1 MLPIHL
7 FASRRNWLTDMVGL
21 ALLLIFF
28 YTLWLGSYPFFT
40 PDEGRYAEVAREM
53 TATGDYVTPRVNG
66 VAFLDKPAL
75 YYWLQALAILLF
87 GVKEWA
93 VRLFPVLFG
102 VAGCLVTYAC
112 GRQLFDR
119 KTGLLSAAILATTP
133 LYFGAAHYA
142 NLDLEVAVWISSAL
156 LLFITGVQSKG
167 RLHTYLL
174 LGAYFCAACAC
185 LTKGLIGI
193 AFPLMIGGAW
203 IALLG
208 RWKLLTQIY
217 LFTGII
223 LFIAIVIPWY
233 ILAQQANP
241 DFLHYFFV
249 TQHFTRFLSAAE
261 FNNKTPF
268 WFYVPVVLI
277 GFFPWIIFLYQAI
290 KSALKQVLAAK
301 HEHQT
306 ELFLL
311 LWITIIFLFFSIP
324 KSKIVT
330 YMLPIFPAAALL
342 TGRYLASIWTS
353 ISQKKITQ
361 YSLGFAVAAV
371 LFALA
376 LILARYTWGNF
387 PNAFVTYLIILD
399 SLLVICAGI
408 AIFLRNH
415 SFSSLFL
422 LCLTCNILFLSILTM
437 GASHL
442 NQGSAKPLVSYLKTV
457 KQPEDEVIAYFK
469 YYYDVPLY
477 LEERITVATQWDTP
491 DIAKKD
497 NWMREFWN
505 AMAFQK
511 TDDWL
516 INEDNFWTRWE
527 SEKRVFVFVNT
538 NYFDKFKLR
547 AKSYFHLGQHNDI
560 ILLSNKPTLVS

>member
-7 FASRRNWLTDMVGL
+7 FTSRRSWLTDMVGL
-21 ALLLIFF
+21 AFLLIIF
-28 YTLWLGSYPFFT
+28 YTIWLGSYPFFT

-75 YYWLQALAILLF
+75 YYWLQALALLLF

-102 VAGCLVTYAC
+102 VAGCLITYAC

-156 LLFITGVQSKG
+156 LLFITGVQSAG
-167 RLHTYLL
+167 RSRFYFL

-193 AFPLMIGGAW
+193 VFPLMIGGAW

-217 LFTGII
+217 LFTGVV
-223 LFIAIVIPWY
+223 LFVAMVIPWY

-277 GFFPWIIFLYQAI
+277 GFFPWVIFLFQAG
-290 KSALKQVLAAK
+290 KKALKSVIAAK
-301 HEHQT
+301 QEHQT

-311 LWITIIFLFFSIP
+311 LWIGIIFLFFSIP
-324 KSKIVT
+324 KSKIIT

-342 TGRYLASIWTS
+342 TGHYLARIWTS
-353 ISQKKITQ
+353 ISQKATRR
-361 YSLGFAVAAV
+361 YSIGFAIAAV
-371 LFALA
+371 LFALS

-387 PNAFVTYLIILD
+387 PAAFVTYLIILD
-399 SLLVICAGI
+399 VLLVVCAGM
-408 AIFLRNH
+408 AIYLRNR
-415 SFSSLFL
+415 SFPSLFL
-422 LCLTCNILFLSILTM
+422 LCLVCNVLFLSILTL

-442 NQGSAKPLVSYLKTV
+442 NQGSAKPLVTYLKTV
-457 KQPEDEVIAYFK
+457 KQPQDEVVAYFK

-477 LEERITVATQWDTP
+477 LEERITVATQWDAP

-516 INEDNFWTRWE
+516 INEETFWMRWE
-527 SEKRVFVFVNT
+527 SDKRVFVFVNT

-560 ILLSNKPTLVS
+560 ILLSNKPTVVN